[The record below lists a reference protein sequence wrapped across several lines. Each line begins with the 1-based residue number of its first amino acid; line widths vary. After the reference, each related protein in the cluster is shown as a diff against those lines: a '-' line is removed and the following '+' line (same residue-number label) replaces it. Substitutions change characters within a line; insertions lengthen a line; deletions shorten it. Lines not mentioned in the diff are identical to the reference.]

1 VIDQRFLIKNGPG
14 YQKAHNAINELV
26 ENKVLVTPVPIKL
39 QTMLEKKLLIN
50 NFSQCV
56 DVYNKWSEATGK
68 GIQYS
73 DEDIQSTI
81 KEEIKTWHA
90 TALLK

>member
-1 VIDQRFLIKNGPG
+1 
-14 YQKAHNAINELV
+14 
-26 ENKVLVTPVPIKL
+26 
-39 QTMLEKKLLIN
+39 MLEKKLLVK

-56 DVYNKWSEATGK
+56 DVYNEWSEKK
-68 GIQYS
+68 GMGVQYTE
-73 DEDIQSTI
+73 EDLQSSM